1 MTNWRL
7 AGHGVAGAALLWM
20 GLAGEVR
27 ETRAAGAEQPRRA
40 FSGDLTKPI
49 DQYTGQEFFT
59 LTNGLSYGA
68 ASPSRTRRCRG
79 NAACTGPN
87 PTRTTTAIVWEVS
100 DADSVSAGQLLANG
114 AVVARARVTGQDS
127 TDMYR
132 MAPNQ
137 GRFDYF
143 LIVIP
148 AAGNTATWRLE
159 EMETRQPGNQRFH
172 KTVATGRF
180 NLCGHP
186 FQRGAR
192 ADFQTCAQA
201 GGGGQGGSAQR
212 GGRQSSGR
220 QAVMRWPASFRSLTS
235 VLQDGEPPL
244 WIGCA
249 SGCCTAEG

>member
-7 AGHGVAGAALLWM
+7 VGPGLAGAALLWM
-20 GLAGEVR
+20 GLAGDVR
-27 ETRAAGAEQPRRA
+27 ETVAAGAQQPRRA
-40 FSGDLTKPI
+40 FSGDLTRPI
-49 DQYTGQEFFT
+49 DQYTGDEFFT
-59 LTNGLSYGA
+59 LTNGLNYGN

-79 NAACTGPN
+79 NQACTGPN
-87 PTRTTTAIVWEVS
+87 PTRFTTAIVWEVS

-132 MAPNQ
+132 MAPSQ

-148 AAGNTATWRLE
+148 AAENTATWRLE
-159 EMETRQPGNQRFH
+159 ELETRQPGNQHFH
-172 KTVATGRF
+172 KAVATGRF

-201 GGGGQGGSAQR
+201 GGGGLGGGAARGGSQS
-212 GGRQSSGR
+212 GGRQ
-220 QAVMRWPASFRSLTS
+220 AATARSTTLGALS
-235 VLQDGEPPL
+235 ALLQGIEPPL
-244 WIGCA
+244 WISCA
-249 SGCCTAEG
+249 SGCCTAET